1 MTSKKASAV
10 TSLKSYLTYMAHFI
24 HYCYV
29 LRGLLG
35 VHVVSVLLG
44 GVAFAWCER
53 IPMGQGIYFSLITST
68 TVGYGDIT
76 PTTGIGQCIS
86 VFLALIGTVFFG
98 LVVAIATQAC
108 KVTIRE
114 YSLAQRESTSSFSDS
129 G

>member
-1 MTSKKASAV
+1 MTRKKSSGV
-10 TSLKSYLTYMAHFI
+10 TSLKIYLTYMSYFV

-44 GVAFAWCER
+44 GGGFAWCER
-53 IPMGQGIYFSLITST
+53 IPIGQGIYFSLITST

-76 PTTGIGQCIS
+76 PKTGIGQCIS

-98 LVVAIATQAC
+98 LVVAVATQAFR
-108 KVTIRE
+108 VTIRE
-114 YSLAQRESTSSFSDS
+114 HLHVQGEPPSN
-129 G
+129 